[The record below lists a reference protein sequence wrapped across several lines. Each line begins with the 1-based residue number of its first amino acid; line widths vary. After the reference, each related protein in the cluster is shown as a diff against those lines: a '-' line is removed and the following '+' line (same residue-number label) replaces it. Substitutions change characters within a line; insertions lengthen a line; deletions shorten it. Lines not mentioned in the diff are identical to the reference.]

1 MIILTRLNGTEF
13 ALNPDLIETM
23 DENPDTTIRLV
34 DKNFLI
40 VRESMREVIQKI
52 VDYRRA
58 CGDTAARLSTVFLAQ
73 KDKEKD

>member
-23 DENPDTTIRLV
+23 EENPDTTVRLV